1 MIISHRANTNG
12 ANSETENHPK
22 QVIEVLQKGFDVEVD
37 VWLCETDLW
46 LGHDQPNYR
55 IDLNFLKQSGVWVH
69 AKNKEVVNL
78 LRNEKDIHWF
88 WHETDQM
95 TLTSRGYIWC
105 FPGHEIEGGIMVDHG
120 QSIPNKINVAG
131 VCTDNPMRWREE
143 NVERYENRN

>member
-1 MIISHRANTNG
+1 VIIISHRGNLNG
-12 ANSETENHPK
+12 EDSSSENKPDSIV
-22 QVIEVLQKGFDVEVD
+22 QSLDLGFDVEVD
-37 VWLCETDLW
+37 LRLHNDKLY

-120 QSIPNKINVAG
+120 QFIPNKINVAG

-143 NVERYENRN
+143 ND